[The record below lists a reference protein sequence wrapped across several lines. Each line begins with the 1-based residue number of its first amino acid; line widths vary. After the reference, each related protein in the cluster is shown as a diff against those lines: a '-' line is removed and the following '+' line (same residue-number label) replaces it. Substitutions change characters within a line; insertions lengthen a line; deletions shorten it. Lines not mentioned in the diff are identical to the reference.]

1 VTAPAT
7 VGPAGTSPR
16 IAGVSGTVGD
26 GEYVAPSAP
35 DAVERLASAVSAF
48 RAGQDA
54 VAARQLAMPDLTLD
68 RVRGTVRSALEPI
81 IDAFDGQQAA
91 ASRPDPNLTER
102 GRQALLDGIAAN
114 REQAVKAIVEPVEE
128 ELKKAEEKA
137 QAQVLAVSETATD
150 DDRSAVADLGYQVT
164 LLMPNHGVPDL
175 TRFLQAAVEAKDVG
189 KVAALRPLL
198 LSLGDRFPNAPGL
211 ATLITQANAAAAT
224 WQQAVTQGRLARVQR
239 LRWALGEVAGRAVRY
254 DPEGR
259 ASRRWFEFDVAD
271 YEAPGAPA
279 KPAPEPSEPPKPR
292 KPRAVRTLRSK
303 SK

>member
-1 VTAPAT
+1 MTAPAV
-7 VGPAGTSPR
+7 VGPVGTSPR

-35 DAVERLASAVSAF
+35 DAVERLAAAVSAF

-128 ELKKAEEKA
+128 ELKAAEEKA
-137 QAQVLAVSETATD
+137 QAQVLAVSETATA
-150 DDRSAVADLGYQVT
+150 DDRSIVADLAYQVE
-164 LLMPNHGVPDL
+164 LLMPNHGAPEL
-175 TRFLQAAVEAKDVG
+175 ARFLQAAVEAKDVG
-189 KVAALRPLL
+189 KVAALRPFLL
-198 LSLGDRFPNAPGL
+198 ALADRFPHAPGL
-211 ATLITQANAAAAT
+211 EALVTQANAAAAT
-224 WQQAVTQGRLARVQR
+224 WQQAVTQERLARVQR
-239 LRWALGEVAGRAVRY
+239 VRWALGEVAGRAMRY

-259 ASRRWFEFDVAD
+259 AVRRWFEFDVAD

-279 KPAPEPSEPPKPR
+279 RPAPAPSEPPKPR